1 MGVRVAGERA
11 ISTHVPMGG
20 HIEKIDTVLQ
30 SVFGSETDRIKERIE
45 QVGIRTARWIE
56 NQQNALLGE
65 MSMDLGIEKDGS
77 LWIFEANS
85 KPMKFD
91 EPNIRR
97 RSLRRLIEYSLYL
110 SGFSH
115 TSEGTAT

>member
-1 MGVRVAGERA
+1 MFPWEGTSKK
-11 ISTHVPMGG
+11 STRYFDPFF
-20 HIEKIDTVLQ
+20 DTICFAV
-30 SVFGSETDRIKERIE
+30 KERIE

-97 RSLRRLIEYSLYL
+97 RSLRRLIEYSLYR
-110 SGFSH
+110 SRGFRIRSNDC
-115 TSEGTAT
+115 GGNA